1 MNIAQVVIDAI
12 REVDT
17 ETPIIVCGDSFS
29 SARFWVEYSDN
40 LRTLVDPSDNLIF
53 QAHLYFD
60 KDYSGQ
66 YLNSYDA
73 DGITANTGVERA
85 KYFVEWLKRYNKR
98 GLLGEYGVPDDDPR
112 WLETLE
118 NLLIYLRDNGVPGTY
133 WSAGPRWGDYK
144 LAVQPSNNYTVDRPQ
159 MSVLEKYTVTAGN
172 ESGIEERADISG
184 SGLKV
189 SCMGREIILK
199 SEKPCEVSVWNLSGV
214 LVHKVSVLPNSPV
227 YLTLLP
233 GFYMV
238 EHIKIVV
245 N

>member
-1 MNIAQVVIDAI
+1 M
-12 REVDT
+12 
-17 ETPIIVCGDSFS
+17 
-29 SARFWVEYSDN
+29 
-40 LRTLVDPSDNLIF
+40 
-53 QAHLYFD
+53 
-60 KDYSGQ
+60 
-66 YLNSYDA
+66 
-73 DGITANTGVERA
+73 
-85 KYFVEWLKRYNKR
+85 
-98 GLLGEYGVPDDDPR
+98 LGEYGVPDDDPR

-144 LAVQPSNNYTVDRPQ
+144 LAVQPSDNYTVDRSQ

-189 SCMGREIILK
+189 SCMGREITLK

-214 LVHKVSVLPNSPV
+214 LVHKVSVLQNSPV
-227 YLTLLP
+227 YLTLSP

-238 EHIKIVV
+238 EHVKIVV

>member
-1 MNIAQVVIDAI
+1 M
-12 REVDT
+12 
-17 ETPIIVCGDSFS
+17 
-29 SARFWVEYSDN
+29 
-40 LRTLVDPSDNLIF
+40 
-53 QAHLYFD
+53 
-60 KDYSGQ
+60 
-66 YLNSYDA
+66 
-73 DGITANTGVERA
+73 
-85 KYFVEWLKRYNKR
+85 
-98 GLLGEYGVPDDDPR
+98 
-112 WLETLE
+112 
-118 NLLIYLRDNGVPGTY
+118 PGTY

-238 EHIKIVV
+238 EHIKIIV